1 MVIFLLI
8 LLLQLKKRLQVLTLG
23 IGGVG
28 LVSAYVSY
36 SPEIAARYVQFRVV
50 SLINMKSKV
59 PIIVP
64 LVSVSPGLS
73 FSYSH

>member
-64 LVSVSPGLS
+64 LVSVSLDLS